1 MKAFLFDVDDTLY
14 NQAQPFERAFVRMFG
29 TGTGLDLEEMFVA
42 SKRHSDIAFEA
53 SSRGE
58 ISLERMYINRIQG
71 TFGEFGIS
79 MPEER
84 ALAFQSYYM
93 EAQGRLEMSDEM
105 KSALDAFAGKALL
118 GIITNGPT
126 EHQWDKIR
134 TLGLLK
140 WIPEKNVF
148 VSGELGV
155 TKPDRAI
162 FDHVVGKLGLN
173 REESYYIGDSFERDI
188 VGAARAGWKTVWFN
202 RRGSIGNGAVTPD
215 YVARTEREARE
226 LLTKIL

>member
-1 MKAFLFDVDDTLY
+1 
-14 NQAQPFERAFVRMFG
+14 
-29 TGTGLDLEEMFVA
+29 
-42 SKRHSDIAFEA
+42 
-53 SSRGE
+53 
-58 ISLERMYINRIQG
+58 
-71 TFGEFGIS
+71 
-79 MPEER
+79 
-84 ALAFQSYYM
+84 
-93 EAQGRLEMSDEM
+93 
-105 KSALDAFAGKALL
+105 
-118 GIITNGPT
+118 
-126 EHQWDKIR
+126 
-134 TLGLLK
+134 
-140 WIPEKNVF
+140 